1 MDALRIA
8 AWSGPRNI
16 STAMMRSWENR
27 PDCCVVDEPLYAAYL
42 ARHPAIGRAVEDE
55 VGRVLGGRTVGLGE
69 LQQLQLTDQ
78 VLKESLRLYPPA
90 PVFTREP
97 IEATTLGGYAI
108 PKGAILITAPYFL
121 HRDHRYFA
129 EPLRF
134 WPERWAGGLERSL
147 PRCCYFPFGAGPR
160 ICIGQQFALME
171 ARLLLA
177 SLVSKFRFTLAP
189 GQGVEEEAAV
199 TLRPKN
205 GLRMRLEAA
214 RAG

>member
-1 MDALRIA
+1 MFEAAPSLEAVLSRFRAAHGELPLALVELRC
-8 AWSGPRNI
+8 SGF
-16 STAMMRSWENR
+16 
-27 PDCCVVDEPLYAAYL
+27 LL
-42 ARHPAIGRAVEDE
+42 ARPIF
-55 VGRVLGGRTVGLGE
+55 LGPPDPE
-69 LQQLQLTDQ
+69 LLSRLTGTST
-78 VLKESLRLYPPA
+78 LAALE
-90 PVFTREP
+90 
-97 IEATTLGGYAI
+97 EAA
-108 PKGAILITAPYFL
+108 AS
-121 HRDHRYFA
+121 R
-129 EPLRF
+129 

-205 GLRMRLEAA
+205 GLRMRLEAV
-214 RAG
+214 RGG